1 MKKIKY
7 LLFFTSLFMFI
18 SCSSDDSGSGNS
30 ANFSTP
36 LSIGSYWTYD
46 IEDQSGINRDSLF
59 VDS

>member
-1 MKKIKY
+1 MKKNISLILFT
-7 LLFFTSLFMFI
+7 LLFTLV